1 MSSFKSLRNATF
13 YDSNCT
19 CSDACCKP
27 HAVDNV
33 MGVALSL
40 KYNTMNN
47 CLGCNMDRFVTQ
59 IRVDAQSCST

>member
-1 MSSFKSLRNATF
+1 
-13 YDSNCT
+13 
-19 CSDACCKP
+19 
-27 HAVDNV
+27 V